1 MNSHSGPR
9 HFHFVSTLPC
19 RRKSSENFVF
29 EGILQIVSHTFLGRA
44 NERLSAPSSFIYI
57 HFARQRTK
65 ERSWGRIHVFSIAR
79 QVPFFLYKGLLIK
92 NL

>member
-65 ERSWGRIHVFSIAR
+65 ERSYI
-79 QVPFFLYKGLLIK
+79 FLAIGIYGYKVAFTYFP
-92 NL
+92 